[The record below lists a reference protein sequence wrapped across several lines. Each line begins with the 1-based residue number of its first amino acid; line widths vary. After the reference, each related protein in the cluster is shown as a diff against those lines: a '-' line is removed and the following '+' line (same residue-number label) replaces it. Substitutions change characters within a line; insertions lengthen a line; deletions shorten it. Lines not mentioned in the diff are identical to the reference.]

1 MKDQLLVRSAIGV
14 AIVRLSHSQQ
24 HSHDI
29 PISPT
34 QRVRV
39 SGKKKNDLLKKKER
53 KKIKGTERERI
64 SSFRREREG
73 KKEKQKVLSLFAI
86 VVLCVLFILM
96 DACLSLLC
104 CPSSACDCGWLGVWI
119 FNVVVTV
126 MINLL

>member
-1 MKDQLLVRSAIGV
+1 M
-14 AIVRLSHSQQ
+14 RLSHSQQ

-86 VVLCVLFILM
+86 VVLCSVHFNGLM
-96 DACLSLLC
+96 SVSVM
-104 CPSSACDCGWLGVWI
+104 P
-119 FNVVVTV
+119 VTV
-126 MINLL
+126 VCGYICNVGVSVSNDNL